1 MKCCQ
6 WNSYNKYLALYI
18 CCCIIMAKGV
28 LKLKKYLILAVV
40 TLLAVLLSAC
50 SGNVKSNDTSAENT
64 TTQVSTSVNETAQT
78 SNAELPKI
86 YNPTNVEIRD
96 NEDENKVIIES
107 SQIEYVCLLDDINGM
122 VLNMK
127 LTADGTDKFADYTKN
142 NIGSAVRFVINGK
155 TVSNPYINVEIT
167 DGNINF
173 TGDYTNEEYAAIFSE
188 IKSK

>member
-1 MKCCQ
+1 M
-6 WNSYNKYLALYI
+6 
-18 CCCIIMAKGV
+18 
-28 LKLKKYLILAVV
+28 KKYLILAVV

-64 TTQVSTSVNETAQT
+64 TVQVSTSVNETAQT

-155 TVSNPYINVEIT
+155 TVSNSSQKSLYNKYYADKHSHMSKGQKKSPDINRRIENCFIC
-167 DGNINF
+167 F
-173 TGDYTNEEYAAIFSE
+173 LFH
-188 IKSK
+188 

>member
-1 MKCCQ
+1 
-6 WNSYNKYLALYI
+6 
-18 CCCIIMAKGV
+18 MAKGV

-64 TTQVSTSVNETAQT
+64 TVQVSTSVNETAQT

-173 TGDYTNEEYAAIFSE
+173 TGDYTNEEYADIFSE

>member
-1 MKCCQ
+1 M
-6 WNSYNKYLALYI
+6 
-18 CCCIIMAKGV
+18 
-28 LKLKKYLILAVV
+28 KKYLILAVV
-40 TLLAVLLSAC
+40 ALLAVALSAC

-64 TTQVSTSVNETAQT
+64 TVQVSTSVNETAQT

-122 VLNMK
+122 VLN
-127 LTADGTDKFADYTKN
+127 GTDKFAAYTKN

-167 DGNINF
+167 DGNMNF
-173 TGDYTNEEYAAIFSE
+173 TGDYTDEEYKAIFSE
-188 IKSK
+188 IKNK

>member
-1 MKCCQ
+1 M
-6 WNSYNKYLALYI
+6 
-18 CCCIIMAKGV
+18 
-28 LKLKKYLILAVV
+28 KKYLILSVV
-40 TLLAVLLSAC
+40 TLLAVALSAC

-64 TTQVSTSVNETAQT
+64 TSVNETAQT
-78 SNAELPKI
+78 SSAELPKI

-96 NEDENKVIIES
+96 NDDENKVIIES

-167 DGNINF
+167 DGNMNF
-173 TGDYTNEEYAAIFSE
+173 TGDYTDEEYKAIFSE

>member
-1 MKCCQ
+1 M
-6 WNSYNKYLALYI
+6 
-18 CCCIIMAKGV
+18 
-28 LKLKKYLILAVV
+28 KKYLILAVV

-64 TTQVSTSVNETAQT
+64 TTQVSTSVNETVQT
-78 SNAELPKI
+78 TNAELPKI

-142 NIGSAVRFVINGK
+142 NIGNMHMADGKRQVAGSVAVDDDDVAAFAKLRDLG
-155 TVSNPYINVEIT
+155 VELEIRRVPT
-167 DGNINF
+167 EGAENIEKLF
-173 TGDYTNEEYAAIFSE
+173 
-188 IKSK
+188 K

>member
-1 MKCCQ
+1 
-6 WNSYNKYLALYI
+6 
-18 CCCIIMAKGV
+18 MAKGV

-40 TLLAVLLSAC
+40 TLLAVALSAC

-142 NIGSAVRFVINGK
+142 NIVNCCKIFADYLCGFK
-155 TVSNPYINVEIT
+155 TYVT
-167 DGNINF
+167 DSECKNKSEKF
-173 TGDYTNEEYAAIFSE
+173 IFF
-188 IKSK
+188 

>member
-1 MKCCQ
+1 M
-6 WNSYNKYLALYI
+6 
-18 CCCIIMAKGV
+18 
-28 LKLKKYLILAVV
+28 KKYLILAVV

-78 SNAELPKI
+78 TNAELPKI

-127 LTADGTDKFADYTKN
+127 LISLQTTLKIISVLLFGLLLTER
-142 NIGSAVRFVINGK
+142 RFQIR
-155 TVSNPYINVEIT
+155 I
-167 DGNINF
+167 
-173 TGDYTNEEYAAIFSE
+173 
-188 IKSK
+188 

>member
-1 MKCCQ
+1 M
-6 WNSYNKYLALYI
+6 
-18 CCCIIMAKGV
+18 
-28 LKLKKYLILAVV
+28 ILAVA
-40 TLLAVLLSAC
+40 TLLAVCYLLVA
-50 SGNVKSNDTSAENT
+50 DTKKYSTSTEIT
-64 TTQVSTSVNETAQT
+64 VQVSTSVNETAQT

-107 SQIEYVCLLDDINGM
+107 SQISMYVCFDDINGM

-142 NIGSAVRFVINGK
+142 NISSAVQFVINGK

-167 DGNINF
+167 DSNINF
-173 TGDYTNEEYAAIFSE
+173 R
-188 IKSK
+188 

>member
-1 MKCCQ
+1 M
-6 WNSYNKYLALYI
+6 
-18 CCCIIMAKGV
+18 
-28 LKLKKYLILAVV
+28 KKYLILAVV

-64 TTQVSTSVNETAQT
+64 TVQVSTSVYETVQT
-78 SNAELPKI
+78 TNAELPKI

-167 DGNINF
+167 DGNMNLQVITPMKNIRLSLVKLK
-173 TGDYTNEEYAAIFSE
+173 TNKTIFNPP
-188 IKSK
+188 IYVGGFFLPF

>member
-1 MKCCQ
+1 M
-6 WNSYNKYLALYI
+6 
-18 CCCIIMAKGV
+18 
-28 LKLKKYLILAVV
+28 KKYLILAVV
-40 TLLAVLLSAC
+40 TLLAVALSAC

-64 TTQVSTSVNETAQT
+64 TVQVSTSVNETAQT

-127 LTADGTDKFADYTKN
+127 LTADG
-142 NIGSAVRFVINGK
+142 
-155 TVSNPYINVEIT
+155 
-167 DGNINF
+167 NINF

>member
-1 MKCCQ
+1 M
-6 WNSYNKYLALYI
+6 
-18 CCCIIMAKGV
+18 
-28 LKLKKYLILAVV
+28 ILAVV

-64 TTQVSTSVNETAQT
+64 TTQVSTSVNETVQT
-78 SNAELPKI
+78 TNAELPKI

-127 LTADGTDKFADYTKN
+127 LTAEELISLQTTLKIILVLLFGLLLTER
-142 NIGSAVRFVINGK
+142 RFQTRI
-155 TVSNPYINVEIT
+155 
-167 DGNINF
+167 
-173 TGDYTNEEYAAIFSE
+173 
-188 IKSK
+188 

>member
-1 MKCCQ
+1 M
-6 WNSYNKYLALYI
+6 
-18 CCCIIMAKGV
+18 
-28 LKLKKYLILAVV
+28 KKYLILAVV
-40 TLLAVLLSAC
+40 ALLAVALSAC

-64 TTQVSTSVNETAQT
+64 TVQVSTSVNETAQT

-127 LTADGTDKFADYTKN
+127 LTADGTDKFAAYTKN
-142 NIGSAVRFVINGK
+142 NIGSAVRFVINGILQVITPMKNIRLSLVKLK
-155 TVSNPYINVEIT
+155 TNKTIFNPPIYVGGFFCPFDI
-167 DGNINF
+167 
-173 TGDYTNEEYAAIFSE
+173 
-188 IKSK
+188 